1 MSSRSKRIDD
11 LAVEAIE
18 DIKKKADEENLRIH
32 GYKLNIGFVQA
43 SRVLGAKYFKK
54 HFGKMPIDEVI
65 RTIEMKNR
73 KNNKWGKL

>member
-18 DIKKKADEENLRIH
+18 DIRKKADEENERIH

-65 RTIEMKNR
+65 KVVER
-73 KNNKWGKL
+73 KNNNRRRW

>member
-1 MSSRSKRIDD
+1 MTSCSKRIDE

-18 DIKKKADEENLRIH
+18 DIRKKADEENERKYGH
-32 GYKLNIGFVQA
+32 KLNIGFVQA

-65 RTIEMKNR
+65 RTIERENR